1 MIRTSTA
8 MAKKPLCPLIMKG
21 YPIIFLE
28 LTVSSS
34 LALGCK
40 TLLAGTVSFE
50 GALLGHL
57 AFRVI
62 YLTFT
67 HPGYLYSWS
76 QKTQKLFYSF
86 LVLLLLVQQF
96 GANTEHTI
104 TPSHKSATCIMLY
117 EEDVSVDSF
126 IQPQVTTCHL
136 LHVSMDSFFGF
147 TQPQPWV
154 TTCHL
159 LH

>member
-28 LTVSSS
+28 LTVSCF
-34 LALGCK
+34 LALGYK

-62 YLTFT
+62 
-67 HPGYLYSWS
+67 
-76 QKTQKLFYSF
+76 
-86 LVLLLLVQQF
+86 
-96 GANTEHTI
+96 
-104 TPSHKSATCIMLY
+104 
-117 EEDVSVDSF
+117 
-126 IQPQVTTCHL
+126 
-136 LHVSMDSFFGF
+136 
-147 TQPQPWV
+147 
-154 TTCHL
+154 
-159 LH
+159 